1 MFLALAHP
9 DLWAADFVVKIISIY
24 TLRTLC
30 FSRVI
35 DEEEK
40 ARKKSL
46 RRSFIVVACLWSAVG
61 LMAAVNIAANGAHR
75 FYSPAGYCK
84 PCSPVLIV

>member
-1 MFLALAHP
+1 MDRL
-9 DLWAADFVVKIISIY
+9 VVKTISLY
-24 TLRTLC
+24 TVKTLC
-30 FSRVI
+30 FSRVVLQP

-61 LMAAVNIAANGAHR
+61 LIVAVNMAAVGASR
-75 FYSPAGYCK
+75 FYGPTGHYCK
-84 PCSPVLIV
+84 PCSLSQKD